1 MAPAALVT
9 GGSSGIG
16 LEAAAALLRRGYAVA
31 LVARRID
38 QLEAARDD
46 LIARFGP
53 ETAPRILL
61 RPHDVADHAAAAA
74 LVADVEATL
83 GPVDFL
89 LAAAGMVEPGLFVE
103 QPLATHLRQIEV
115 NYGGA
120 LVFAAALAPRMAARG
135 RGHIVFVSSAAAF
148 VGLYGY
154 AGYGASK
161 FALRGLAESLR
172 PELAPAGVGVAIAFP
187 PDTDTP
193 QHRGEAGKRPAVTR
207 RIAAMS
213 GLARPEA
220 VAEDIVAKALA
231 GRFVITQ
238 GAGLALFALF
248 HSLLAAP
255 LRAFQTWL
263 ARRSPD

>member
-1 MAPAALVT
+1 MTPAALVT

-38 QLEAARDD
+38 QLETARAT
-46 LIARFGP
+46 LIGRFGP
-53 ETAPRILL
+53 DAAPRILL
-61 RPHDVADHAAAAA
+61 RTHDVADHAGTAA
-74 LVADVEATL
+74 LVEEVEAAL

-89 LAAAGMVEPGLFVE
+89 LAAAGMVEPGRFVE
-103 QPLATHLRQIEV
+103 QPLAVHLRQIEV

-120 LVFAAALAPRMAARG
+120 LAFAAALAPRMAARG
-135 RGHIVFVSSAAAF
+135 GGHIVLVASAAAF

-172 PELAPAGVGVAIAFP
+172 PELAPAGVCVALACP

-207 RIAAMS
+207 RIAALN
-213 GLARPEA
+213 GLARPEV
-220 VAEDIVAKALA
+220 VAEDIVARALA

-238 GAGLALFALF
+238 GVGLAVFALF

-255 LRAFQTWL
+255 LRALQTWL